1 MREVI
6 DYYDYLIDE
15 GNDPVYDSAP
25 LREYMDKWD
34 GQSFI
39 DKMQLDNTKSV
50 FEIGVGTGRLA
61 VRIAH
66 LCRSFT
72 GIDFS
77 QKTIKKARI
86 NIPLSNV
93 NLICDDFLSYKFE
106 SKFDVIYSS
115 LTFMHI
121 ENKIGAISKVADLLN
136 DNGRFILSI
145 DKNRDAFINY
155 GSRTIKIYPDDPA
168 EIPQY
173 MNSAGLIIY
182 EMYET
187 EHAYIFSAGKG

>member
-66 LCRSFT
+66 LCISFT

-77 QKTIKKARI
+77 PKTIKKARI

-106 SKFDVIYSS
+106 SKFDVIYSP
-115 LTFMHI
+115 
-121 ENKIGAISKVADLLN
+121 VC
-136 DNGRFILSI
+136 
-145 DKNRDAFINY
+145 AFI
-155 GSRTIKIYPDDPA
+155 
-168 EIPQY
+168 
-173 MNSAGLIIY
+173 
-182 EMYET
+182 
-187 EHAYIFSAGKG
+187 